1 MKSSATF
8 SALAAAW
15 GLCTLSSCVYIP
27 FNQLIPDTATSVP
40 QQPQTPAILT
50 QTPAATATT
59 TATAAAPQ
67 MATQPQAPAAQPKQT
82 QTPATTQNKPATT
95 QSKPATTKA
104 ATKPSSSTITQA
116 PKTTSAEPKKEA
128 KPAAP
133 AKVSITTP
141 TNRPDQ
147 KPDLSSITNENGYIP
162 YAVRVPGDP
171 TRVYNPLA
179 PQKTIRILDKNGNPY
194 PKDTQLKVKGTNFK
208 FKIP

>member
-67 MATQPQAPAAQPKQT
+67 IATQPQAPAAQPKQT
-82 QTPATTQNKPATT
+82 QTPATTQ
-95 QSKPATTKA
+95 SKPATPKA
-104 ATKPSSSTITQA
+104 ATKPSSSAITQA
-116 PKTTSAEPKKEA
+116 PKTTTTEPKKEA

-133 AKVSITTP
+133 AKVSVTTP
-141 TNRPDQ
+141 TNGTDQ

>member
-15 GLCTLSSCVYIP
+15 GLCTMSSCVYIP

-40 QQPQTPAILT
+40 QQTPKPAIIN
-50 QTPAATATT
+50 QIPATTATT
-59 TATAAAPQ
+59 AATTIAPQ
-67 MATQPQAPAAQPKQT
+67 AATQPQTAATQPKQT
-82 QTPATTQNKPATT
+82 QTPATPKAE
-95 QSKPATTKA
+95 TKA
-104 ATKPSSSTITQA
+104 ASASISQA
-116 PKTTSAEPKKEA
+116 PKNTTTEPKKDT

-133 AKVSITTP
+133 AKVSITAP
-141 TNRPDQ
+141 TNSAEQ

-179 PQKTIRILDKNGNPY
+179 PKKTIRILDKNGNPY

>member
-8 SALAAAW
+8 SALATVW

-27 FNQLIPDTATSVP
+27 FNQLIPDTQTSVP
-40 QQPQTPAILT
+40 QQRLPQTPVPAT
-50 QTPAATATT
+50 QPAAAVTTAATAATTPAAAAQQTPPATQATPAAT
-59 TATAAAPQ
+59 P
-67 MATQPQAPAAQPKQT
+67 APA
-82 QTPATTQNKPATT
+82 
-95 QSKPATTKA
+95 
-104 ATKPSSSTITQA
+104 
-116 PKTTSAEPKKEA
+116 KTTNAPKKEEP
-128 KPAAP
+128 KAASTASTQATKAVTQP
-133 AKVSITTP
+133 TQAKVSITTP
-141 TNRPDQ
+141 SDQPDK

-179 PQKTIRILDKNGNPY
+179 PKKTIRILDKNGNPY